1 MMAKSKAI
9 ISLSLLAAIMGG
21 ASTVANDMARVR
33 MADAKGTEVGEL
45 ELWQTP
51 HGVLVTGRLSGL
63 PPGPHAF
70 HIHEVGKC
78 EPPFESAGGHF
89 NPTRAAHG
97 YLTGRGM
104 HAGDLPNLHVP
115 ESGKLE
121 FDMLATRVTLAASP
135 ANSLF
140 DADGSAFIIHAAA
153 DDYRSDPAGEAGERI
168 ACGTVGR

>member
-1 MMAKSKAI
+1 MKKAKTI
-9 ISLSLLAAIMGG
+9 IALAFIASMGDG
-21 ASTVANDMARVR
+21 AAAAANDMARVR
-33 MADAKGTEVGEL
+33 LADANGNEVGEL
-45 ELWQTP
+45 ELWPTP
-51 HGVLVTGRLSGL
+51 HGVLITGRVFGV

-89 NPTRAAHG
+89 NPTKAAHG
-97 YLTGRGM
+97 FLTGRGM

-121 FDMLATRVTLAASP
+121 FEMLATRVTLAASP

-140 DADGSAFIIHAAA
+140 DTDGSAFIIHAAA
-153 DDYRSDPAGEAGERI
+153 DDYRSDPAGESGGRI

>member
-1 MMAKSKAI
+1 MGLALVA
-9 ISLSLLAAIMGG
+9 AAIG
-21 ASTVANDMARVR
+21 AAPAAANDMAKVR
-33 MADAKGTEVGEL
+33 LADAKGTEVGEL

-51 HGVLVTGRLSGL
+51 HGVLITGRLFGV

-140 DADGSAFIIHAAA
+140 DADGSAFIIHSAP